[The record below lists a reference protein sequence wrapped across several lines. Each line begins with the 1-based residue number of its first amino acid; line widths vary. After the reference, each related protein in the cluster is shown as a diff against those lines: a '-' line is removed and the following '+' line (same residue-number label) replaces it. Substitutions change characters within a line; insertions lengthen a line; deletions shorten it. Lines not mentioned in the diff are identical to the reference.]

1 MKRRQV
7 LKNLGLG
14 AGIFIVGPSALSL
27 LQSCKNDP
35 EYDWQPTFLSASH
48 GFALKEILEVILP
61 ATDTPGASD
70 LNIAQFIDSYMDKV
84 AEPDQADKFKK
95 SADAFSSAFNKEY
108 DKNQEEGKTEDFENL
123 IKKYLKATPADKE
136 QYMKRNSE
144 TQDATD
150 QKSELKM
157 DADAGAYAYLTNVRE
172 MAIWAWKNSEQVGEN
187 VLWYDPIPGQY
198 IPCGPV
204 EELGGG
210 KAMSL

>member
-1 MKRRQV
+1 MNRRQV

-14 AGIFIVGPSALSL
+14 AGVFIVGPSALSL
-27 LQSCKNDP
+27 LQSCKNEP
-35 EYDWQPTFLSASH
+35 EYDWEPTFLSASH

-70 LNIAQFIDSYMDKV
+70 LNIAQFIDSYMDQV
-84 AEPDQADKFKK
+84 AEPTQAKRFKR
-95 SADAFSSAFNKEY
+95 SADAFSNSFKKEY
-108 DKNQEEGKTEDFENL
+108 DKNQEEGKSEDFEKL
-123 IKKYLKATPADKE
+123 IEKYLRATPADK
-136 QYMKRNSE
+136 QLYMKRNSE

-150 QKSELKM
+150 QKSEVKM
-157 DADAGAYAYLTNVRE
+157 DDDAGAYAYLTNVRE

>member
-1 MKRRQV
+1 MNRRQV

-14 AGIFIVGPSALSL
+14 AGVFIVGPSALSL
-27 LQSCKNDP
+27 LQSCKNEP
-35 EYDWQPTFLSASH
+35 EYDWEPTFLTASH

-70 LNIAQFIDSYMDKV
+70 LNIAQFIDSYMDQV
-84 AEPDQADKFKK
+84 AEPTQAKRFKR
-95 SADAFSSAFNKEY
+95 SADAFSNSFKKEY
-108 DKNQEEGKTEDFENL
+108 DKNQEEGKSEDFEKL
-123 IKKYLKATPADKE
+123 IEKYLKATPADK
-136 QYMKRNSE
+136 QLYMKRNSE

-150 QKSELKM
+150 QKSEVKM
-157 DADAGAYAYLTNVRE
+157 DDDAGAYAYLTNVRE